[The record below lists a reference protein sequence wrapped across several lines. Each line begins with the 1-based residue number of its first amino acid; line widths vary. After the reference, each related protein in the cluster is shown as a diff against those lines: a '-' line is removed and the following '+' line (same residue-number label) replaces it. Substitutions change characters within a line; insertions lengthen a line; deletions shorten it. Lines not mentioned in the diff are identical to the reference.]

1 MKRNI
6 SDDLPL
12 ILYKS
17 EYFLDEDLHG
27 RTHFSKSFDHML
39 ESSFE
44 EFSCK
49 FIRKLTV

>member
-17 EYFLDEDLHG
+17 GYFLDEDPRG

-39 ESSFE
+39 ESNFE
-44 EFSCK
+44 EFSCRP
-49 FIRKLTV
+49 IRMLTV